1 MGTGTFFR
9 NYRCVME
16 EIKTITL
23 LSQGYMKRRKP
34 SMFLNQRSQSSPPT
48 LTQRGRT
55 QQVRL
60 YQRRDTSHQKQD
72 LKRSER
78 L

>member
-9 NYRCVME
+9 NYGCVME

-34 SMFLNQRSQSSPPT
+34 SMFLNQ
-48 LTQRGRT
+48 
-55 QQVRL
+55 
-60 YQRRDTSHQKQD
+60 
-72 LKRSER
+72 
-78 L
+78 